1 MSDAVKIS
9 GATRLFAIIG
19 DPIAQVR
26 SPAVYTERFA
36 REDIDAVM
44 IPVHVPAARFDAIVP
59 ALFGIANLDGVVVTV
74 PFKARMLPFANR
86 LGATAACIGA
96 LNALRREADGTWS
109 GDMFDGEGFVQGA
122 QCKGLRLEG
131 RRVALFGAGGAGS
144 AIACALARAGVASIA
159 LIDPDE
165 ARAHRLTTRLGT
177 AFPSVAF
184 ACADAVPDGSDMIVN
199 ATPVGMNDADGLPGA
214 IAGLGPDAVIGD
226 VVIREAPTPII
237 RLAQRERVPYVTGLD
252 MHAGQADA
260 LMGFLAPSRAPY
272 SQYARCTPWPT
283 YPPNAVSRLS
293 SFSPRIRARVR
304 WARSPRRS
312 ACRRAARIGF

>member
-1 MSDAVKIS
+1 MKLG

-19 DPIAQVR
+19 DPVAQVR

-36 REDIDAVM
+36 REGIDAVM
-44 IPVHVPAARFDAIVP
+44 IPVHVPAAQFDAIVP
-59 ALFGIANLDGVVVTV
+59 GLLRIANLDGVVVTV
-74 PFKARMLPFANR
+74 PFKGRMLPFADR

-96 LNALRREADGTWS
+96 VNALRREADGTWT
-109 GDMFDGEGFVQGA
+109 GDMFDGEGFVHGA
-122 QCKGLRLEG
+122 QRKGLRLEA

-159 LIDPDE
+159 LIDADE
-165 ARAHRLTTRLGT
+165 ARAHMLAARFGA

-199 ATPVGMNDADGLPGA
+199 ATPVGMADADGLPGV
-214 IAGLGPDAVIGD
+214 IAGLRPDAVIGD

-260 LMGFLAPSRAPY
+260 LMSFLAPVH
-272 SQYARCTPWPT
+272 TP
-283 YPPNAVSRLS
+283 R
-293 SFSPRIRARVR
+293 
-304 WARSPRRS
+304 
-312 ACRRAARIGF
+312 